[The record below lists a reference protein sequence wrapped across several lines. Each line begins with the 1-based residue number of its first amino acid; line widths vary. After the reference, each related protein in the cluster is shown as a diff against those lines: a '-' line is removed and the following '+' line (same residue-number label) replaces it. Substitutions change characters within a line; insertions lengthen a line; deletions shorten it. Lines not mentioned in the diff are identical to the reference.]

1 MLRRSKIMGDPFSCT
16 YLFALEFRQ
25 GLELGVTGCLS
36 LLSRADS
43 LALDYNDMVCST
55 SLGV

>member
-1 MLRRSKIMGDPFSCT
+1 MGDPFSCT